1 MNKVSYFREPNRR
14 DASTKLLLSLT
25 ILALLWLCSACLS
38 GKKGIFHRFDISK
51 LHQHEFAFRKH
62 FTLTHFSS
70 KFEDND
76 LISNELT
83 SRDASF
89 VRIIAKNRDTAVAV
103 ESGNICKIQYAL
115 IFVKIIYIFYFS
127 RYFEFDNS
135 ANRFGCE

>member
-14 DASTKLLLSLT
+14 DASTKVLLSLT
-25 ILALLWLCSACLS
+25 ISALLWLCSACLC
-38 GKKGIFHRFDISK
+38 GKKGISHRFDISK

-62 FTLTHFSS
+62 FTFTHFSS

-103 ESGNICKIQYAL
+103 ESGNICKIQYANTC
-115 IFVKIIYIFYFS
+115 KNHIYFFYFS
-127 RYFEFDNS
+127 SYFEFDDS